1 MKIFAIRDES
11 AQVQSD
17 LAYLL
22 YYEMEKR
29 FYIELPEDADPWDT
43 PLLLSSFLK
52 KGETTVNAYWSG
64 LWVQQRI
71 IPTDRQNI
79 NQVLK
84 DNDLESYDEFALL
97 MLSMGRCAQDDYYLV
112 PIEETLLPSTIQQRF
127 LRRIED
133 IIPLEG
139 YKLLVFFRDGKV
151 RKCDLQS
158 YFAKHNQFQIL
169 LKKPGLFSGVRMQTG
184 GYGVT
189 WDVQLSISDTV
200 LYKMG
205 KAVPLT
211 TEDFRSFI
219 KHNVLTAAEAAQ
231 MLGCSRQNID
241 DLVRRGKLH
250 PIKATGKTTLF
261 FKSEIAQ
268 RSWQ

>member
-11 AQVQSD
+11 AQVQTD

-22 YYEMEKR
+22 YYEQEKR

-52 KGETTVNAYWSG
+52 KGETTVNAYWSK

-79 NQVLK
+79 NQVLR
-84 DNDLESYDEFALL
+84 DNGLESYDEFALL

-112 PIEETLLPSTIQQRF
+112 PLEKSMLPDCIQTRF
-127 LRRIED
+127 LKRIENV
-133 IIPLEG
+133 IPLED
-139 YKLLVFFRDGKV
+139 YCLLVFFRDGKV
-151 RKCDLQS
+151 RKCSLKA
-158 YFAKHNQFQIL
+158 YFAQHSHFGIL
-169 LKKPGLFSGVRMQTG
+169 LKKPELFHQVRMQTG
-184 GYGVT
+184 GHGIT
-189 WDVQLSISDTV
+189 WDVKLSISDTA

-205 KAVPLT
+205 KAVPLSAG
-211 TEDFRSFI
+211 DFRSFI
-219 KHNVLTAAEAAQ
+219 EYNVLTAAEAAQ

-261 FKSEIAQ
+261 FKSEVIQ